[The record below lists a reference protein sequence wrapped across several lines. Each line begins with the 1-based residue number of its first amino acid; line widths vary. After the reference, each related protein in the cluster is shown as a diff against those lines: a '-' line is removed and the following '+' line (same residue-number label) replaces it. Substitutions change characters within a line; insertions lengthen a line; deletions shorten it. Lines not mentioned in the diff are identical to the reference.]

1 MLNQILHGVL
11 TRLRNE
17 AGDWTD
23 ENYLQMQAVVDA
35 TTAQFVRLLTEAPE
49 KLTEDALALS
59 LKDNQVLANI
69 EPTRYCTNSSS
80 ASC

>member
-1 MLNQILHGVL
+1 
-11 TRLRNE
+11 
-17 AGDWTD
+17 
-23 ENYLQMQAVVDA
+23 MQAVVDA

-59 LKDNQVLANI
+59 LKDNKVLANI